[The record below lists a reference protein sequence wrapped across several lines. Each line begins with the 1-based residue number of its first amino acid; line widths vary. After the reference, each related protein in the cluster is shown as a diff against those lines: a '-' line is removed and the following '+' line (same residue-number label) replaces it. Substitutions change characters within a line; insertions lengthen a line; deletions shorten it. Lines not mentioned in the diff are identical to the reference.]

1 MLVVEHKAKGNAEQY
16 RQIDEA
22 IRTAQ
27 FVQNKCLRLWVDGEK
42 VGKYDI
48 SKHTTFL
55 REEYVWCRRLNST
68 AVQAAGERAWAAIS
82 RFYDRCIAAP
92 RGAGGAPMLKQGAE
106 KKGYPR
112 FKKNV
117 RSVEYKHSGWKLS
130 ALDKRITFTDGFGI
144 GTLKLK
150 GTYDLALYPVN
161 LIRRVRLLRRA
172 DGYYVQFAVNVD
184 RSEEREPTG
193 KAVGLDVG
201 LESFYTDSAG
211 KKEPNPRFL
220 RKSEKRLKL
229 LSRRVSRKK
238 KGSNNRKKALNRF
251 GRKHLQVS
259 RQRKAHAM
267 ETARDVMMSNDFVA
281 YEDLRVSN
289 MVKNGNLAK
298 SITDASWYQFRV
310 WLEYYGRVFGKATVA
325 VPPQYTSQD
334 CSECGTRV
342 QKSLSTRTHI
352 CKCGHVQDRDHNAAR
367 NILQKGLATVGH
379 TGSWGSTSTRTSGG
393 QEALVHTPN
402 AWGVDVRPTPQS
414 VGPSGLRCADTTL
427 ATDVEPRIPP
437 L

>member
-1 MLVVEHKAKGNAEQY
+1 MLVFEYEAKGKAEQY

-22 IRTAQ
+22 IRTSQ
-27 FVQNKCLRLWVDGEK
+27 FVQNKCLRFWVDSEK

-48 SKHTTFL
+48 SRHTTFL
-55 REEYVWCRRLNST
+55 REKYIWCRRLNST
-68 AVQAAGERAWAAIS
+68 AVQAAGERAWSAIS
-82 RFYDRCIAAP
+82 RFYDRC
-92 RGAGGAPMLKQGAE
+92 KQGAA

-161 LIRRVRLLRRA
+161 LIKRVRLVERA

-184 RSEEREPTG
+184 RSEDREPTG
-193 KAVGLDVG
+193 KAIGLDVG
-201 LESFYTDSAG
+201 LELFYTDSEG

-238 KGSNNRKKALNRF
+238 KGSGNRKKARNRF
-251 GRKHLQVS
+251 SRKHLQVS
-259 RQRKAHAM
+259 RQRKDHAVQ
-267 ETARDVMMSNDFVA
+267 TARCVMMSNDFVA
-281 YEDLRVSN
+281 FEDLRVSN

-298 SITDASWYQFRV
+298 SVADASWYQVRV
-310 WLEYYGRVFGKATVA
+310 WLEYYGKVFGKATVA

-352 CKCGHVQDRDHNAAR
+352 CTCGHVQDRDHNAAR
-367 NILQKGLATVGH
+367 NILKKGLATVGH
-379 TGSWGSTSTRTSGG
+379 TGSWGSD
-393 QEALVHTPN
+393 TPN
-402 AWGVDVRPTPQS
+402 AWGEDVRPAPKS
-414 VGPSGLRCADTTL
+414 ATL
-427 ATDVEPRIPP
+427 IEPRIP
-437 L
+437 LL

>member
-1 MLVVEHKAKGNAEQY
+1 MLVVEYKAKGNAEQY

-22 IRTAQ
+22 IRTVQ
-27 FVQNKCLRLWVDGEK
+27 FVQNKCLRLWIDGEK

-82 RFYDRCIAAP
+82 RFYDRC
-92 RGAGGAPMLKQGAE
+92 KQGAE

-172 DGYYVQFAVNVD
+172 DGYYVQFAVNAD

-201 LESFYTDSAG
+201 LELFYSDSEG
-211 KKEPNPRFL
+211 KGEPNPRFL
-220 RKSEKRLKL
+220 RKFEKRLKL

-238 KGSNNRKKALNRF
+238 KGSNNRKKARNRF

-259 RQRKAHAM
+259 RQRKAHAIQ
-267 ETARDVMMSNDFVA
+267 TARDVMMSNDFVA
-281 YEDLRVSN
+281 YEDLRIAN

-298 SITDASWYQFRV
+298 SITDASWFQFRV
-310 WLEYYGRVFGKATVA
+310 WLEYYGRVFGKVTVA

-334 CSECGTRV
+334 CSACGARV
-342 QKSLSTRTHI
+342 QKSLSTRTHH

-367 NILQKGLATVGH
+367 NILQKALRTVGH
-379 TGSWGSTSTRTSGG
+379 TGTW
-393 QEALVHTPN
+393 ALSPN
-402 AWGVDVRPTPQS
+402 AWGLDVRPAPQS
-414 VGPSGLRCADTTL
+414 AVE
-427 ATDVEPRIPP
+427 VEPRIP
-437 L
+437 LL